1 MEGLAERLEFNVGGR
16 WSSVKERVKGLSV
29 KGFREIRQVIW
40 YRREKKGSMFF
51 PAYTRFPVFG
61 FWFFPFFWRLAE
73 HPVGTVIT
81 AKTAS
86 GT

>member
-1 MEGLAERLEFNVGGR
+1 M
-16 WSSVKERVKGLSV
+16 ERVKGLSV
-29 KGFREIRQVIW
+29 KGCGNIRQVIW

-51 PAYTRFPVFG
+51 PACTRFPVFG
-61 FWFFPFFWRLAE
+61 FWFFPSFGRLAE

>member
-1 MEGLAERLEFNVGGR
+1 
-16 WSSVKERVKGLSV
+16 
-29 KGFREIRQVIW
+29 
-40 YRREKKGSMFF
+40 MFF
-51 PAYTRFPVFG
+51 PACTRFPVFG
-61 FWFFPFFWRLAE
+61 FWFFPSFGRLAE